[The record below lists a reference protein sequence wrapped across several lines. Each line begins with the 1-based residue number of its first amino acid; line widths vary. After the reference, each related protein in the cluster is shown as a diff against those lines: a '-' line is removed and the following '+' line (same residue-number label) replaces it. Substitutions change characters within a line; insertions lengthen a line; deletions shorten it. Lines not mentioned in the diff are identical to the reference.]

1 MNDTINQIRFITY
14 ADLLIELE
22 STKPN
27 NHLLLGNGFNLSL
40 GIKTSYKNI
49 FEQMK
54 INNSDYEDVIFDNF
68 DLEEFIGICK
78 SKIDKNDNMNYHF
91 MCRFFHNKIKLD
103 FMKAVTQL
111 VTREEKN
118 IFQEK
123 NEKIYLLLKQFDNFF
138 TLNYDPFLYQL
149 LMAYKIEGTEPQQAI
164 AFSNTF
170 PFVKDLM
177 ENEDK
182 ELFDIIQLAYDTGTL
197 TVDIPNEASKSKDLN
212 NLTKAKFTQEINTLL
227 ESKYDKQQI
236 KVCVDQLWRHKAAA
250 KKEFIDK
257 IDDGFG
263 LFGNKLLY
271 QNPQT
276 QNLYFLHG
284 AFHIYKKGKSIYK
297 ITQQSEKALYQRIE
311 EIVENGRENILCIFS
326 DKNKQAEIKGETYF
340 TNGLNKLESLEG
352 TLVIL
357 GSALSDNDAHI
368 FTQIQKSKIHKV
380 YISSFETDIDDNMKK
395 AKKWFPEKEIIFFD
409 IKTITYNK

>member
-1 MNDTINQIRFITY
+1 MNNKINQIRFITY

-54 INNSDYEDVIFDNF
+54 INNSDYKDVIFDNF

-78 SKIDKNDNMNYHF
+78 SKIDKNDNINYHF

-149 LMAYKIEGTEPQQAI
+149 LMTYKIKGTEHQQAI

-182 ELFDIIQLAYDTGTL
+182 ELFDIIQRAYDTGTL

-227 ESKYDKQQI
+227 ESKYGKQQI
-236 KVCVDQLWRHKAAA
+236 KACVDQLWRHKAAA

-263 LFGNKLLY
+263 LFGNELLY

-311 EIVENGRENILCIFS
+311 EIVENGQENVLCIFS
-326 DKNKQAEIKGETYF
+326 DKNKEAEIKGETYF
-340 TNGLNKLESLEG
+340 INGLNKLESLEG
-352 TLVIL
+352 ALVIL

-380 YISSFETDIDDNMKK
+380 YISSFETDINDNMKK

>member
-1 MNDTINQIRFITY
+1 MKDKMNKNNLITY
-14 ADLLIELE
+14 EALLMELE
-22 STKPN
+22 LTKPN

-123 NEKIYLLLKQFDNFF
+123 NEKICLLLKQFDNFF

-149 LMAYKIEGTEPQQAI
+149 LMTYKIEGTEHQQAI

-177 ENEDK
+177 ENQDK
-182 ELFDIIQLAYDTGTL
+182 ELFDIIQRAYDTGTL

-236 KVCVDQLWRHKAAA
+236 KACVDQLWRHKAAA

-263 LFGNKLLY
+263 LFGNELLY

-311 EIVENGRENILCIFS
+311 EIVENERENILCIFS
-326 DKNKQAEIKGETYF
+326 DKNKETEIKGETYF
-340 TNGLNKLESLEG
+340 INGLNKLESLEG

-368 FTQIQKSKIHKV
+368 FIQIQKSKIHKV
-380 YISSFETDIDDNMKK
+380 YISSFESDVDDNMKK

-409 IKTITYNK
+409 IETITYNK

>member
-1 MNDTINQIRFITY
+1 MNKSNLITY
-14 ADLLIELE
+14 EALLMELE

-40 GIKTSYKNI
+40 GIKTNYKSI

-54 INNSDYEDVIFDNF
+54 INNSDYENIITDDF
-68 DLEEFIGICK
+68 DLEEFIGLCK
-78 SKIDKNDNMNYHF
+78 SKIAKNDNINYHF

-111 VTREEKN
+111 VSREEKN

-149 LMAYKIEGTEPQQAI
+149 LMTYKMEGSEPQQAI

-170 PFVKDLM
+170 PFIKDLM
-177 ENEDK
+177 ENEYK
-182 ELFDIIQLAYDTGTL
+182 ELFDIILRAYDTGTL
-197 TVDIPNEASKSKDLN
+197 TVDIPNETSKSKELN

-227 ESKYDKQQI
+227 ESKYSKKQI
-236 KVCVDQLWRHKAAA
+236 KICVDQLWKYKSVE
-250 KKEFIDK
+250 KKKFIDK

-263 LFGNKLLY
+263 LFGNELLY
-271 QNPQT
+271 KNSQT

-284 AFHIYKKGKSIYK
+284 AFHIYKKGKSVYK

-311 EIVENGRENILCIFS
+311 EIVENERENILCIFS
-326 DKNKQAEIKGETYF
+326 DKNKEKEIHEEAYF
-340 TNGLNKLESLEG
+340 INGLNKLQNLEG
-352 TLVIL
+352 VLVIL

-368 FTQIQKSKIHKV
+368 FMQIQKSKIHKV
-380 YISSFETDIDDNMKK
+380 YIATFESDIDKNMNK
-395 AKKWFPEKEIIFFD
+395 AKKWFSEKEIIFFD

>member
-1 MNDTINQIRFITY
+1 MNDKINQIRFITY

-236 KVCVDQLWRHKAAA
+236 KACVDQLWRHKAAA

-395 AKKWFPEKEIIFFD
+395 AKKWFPKKEIIFFD

>member
-1 MNDTINQIRFITY
+1 MNNKINQIRFITY

-54 INNSDYEDVIFDNF
+54 INNSDYEDAIFDNF

-78 SKIDKNDNMNYHF
+78 SKIDKNDNINYHF
-91 MCRFFHNKIKLD
+91 MCRFYHNKIKLD

-149 LMAYKIEGTEPQQAI
+149 LMTYKIEGSEPQQAI

-182 ELFDIIQLAYDTGTL
+182 ELFDIIQRAYDTGTL

-227 ESKYDKQQI
+227 ESKYVKQQI
-236 KVCVDQLWRHKAAA
+236 KACVDQLWRHKAAA

-263 LFGNKLLY
+263 LFGNELLY

-311 EIVENGRENILCIFS
+311 EIVENGQENILCIFS
-326 DKNKQAEIKGETYF
+326 DKNKEAEIKGETYF
-340 TNGLNKLESLEG
+340 INGLNKLESLEG
-352 TLVIL
+352 ALVIL

-380 YISSFETDIDDNMKK
+380 YISSFETDINDNMKK

>member
-1 MNDTINQIRFITY
+1 MKDKMNKNNLITY
-14 ADLLIELE
+14 EALLMELE
-22 STKPN
+22 LTKPN

-123 NEKIYLLLKQFDNFF
+123 NEKICLLLKQFDNFF

-149 LMAYKIEGTEPQQAI
+149 LMTYKIEGTEHQQAI

-177 ENEDK
+177 ENQDK
-182 ELFDIIQLAYDTGTL
+182 ELFDIIQRAYDTGTL

-236 KVCVDQLWRHKAAA
+236 KACVDQLWRHKAAA

-263 LFGNKLLY
+263 LFGNELLY

-284 AFHIYKKGKSIYK
+284 AFHIYK
-297 ITQQSEKALYQRIE
+297 
-311 EIVENGRENILCIFS
+311 
-326 DKNKQAEIKGETYF
+326 
-340 TNGLNKLESLEG
+340 
-352 TLVIL
+352 
-357 GSALSDNDAHI
+357 
-368 FTQIQKSKIHKV
+368 
-380 YISSFETDIDDNMKK
+380 
-395 AKKWFPEKEIIFFD
+395 
-409 IKTITYNK
+409 